1 MSNLVRMVRAV
12 GWGTAAG
19 MTGSRPSQLALLQ
32 ARELLETLPVLLL
45 LLVLCGLDAALYSVF
60 DTIRQHSFLQYSF
73 RSEPPH
79 RPQGPVTGDFSY
91 PFTFTAGRG
100 GTGQNP
106 RRPVQLRTPTSPL
119 ALEPPPRPQHSPF
132 PTPPPRGPAGSHKL
146 EVQVEGDS
154 MLARLLRK
162 TVGALN
168 TSSDTGVES
177 SNMREWSGCS
187 GFREE
192 AGICR
197 ADRKEWGAGE
207 WRARGPLLG
216 CPSSPLT
223 GLPAPACLPQPVGL
237 DARAYWSTAFP
248 VGLLL
253 CLCLAQAFGY
263 RLRRVIVAFY
273 FPKVGL
279 ITPQS

>member
-1 MSNLVRMVRAV
+1 
-12 GWGTAAG
+12 
-19 MTGSRPSQLALLQ
+19 
-32 ARELLETLPVLLL
+32 
-45 LLVLCGLDAALYSVF
+45 
-60 DTIRQHSFLQYSF
+60 
-73 RSEPPH
+73 
-79 RPQGPVTGDFSY
+79 
-91 PFTFTAGRG
+91 
-100 GTGQNP
+100 
-106 RRPVQLRTPTSPL
+106 
-119 ALEPPPRPQHSPF
+119 
-132 PTPPPRGPAGSHKL
+132 
-146 EVQVEGDS
+146 

-168 TSSDTGVES
+168 TSSDTEVES
-177 SNMREWSGCS
+177 SNMREWSGCL

-207 WRARGPLLG
+207 SRARGPLLG

-253 CLCLAQAFGY
+253 CFCLAQAFGY